1 MQRKDRVDAFGLVSL
16 VGFAAL
22 LGFNQV
28 VIKIVNDGLQPV
40 FFAGLRSVGAMV
52 CVWAFLRVQGVRVT
66 FQRVHLIPGTLMGIA
81 FALEFIFLFIALDLT
96 TVARTSVLFYTMP
109 IWFALAAH
117 FWLPGERLTGMK
129 TIGLLLAFA
138 GVTWTILD
146 RASGDEAA
154 SIWGDLFAL
163 IAAFGWASI
172 AFIVRGT
179 AIKEASPQ
187 MQLMWQLTVSALILM
202 IVAPLFGPLLRDPLP
217 LHWAGLAF
225 QVVAIAT
232 AGFMFWFWLLT
243 VYPASSV
250 TAFGF
255 LAPIFGV
262 GFGWLILGEQLGV
275 SLIGSLVLVAFG
287 LWLVNRPTKSG

>member
-1 MQRKDRVDAFGLVSL
+1 MQRKERVDAFGLVSL
-16 VGFAAL
+16 LGFAAL

-40 FFAGLRSVGAMV
+40 FFAGLRSVGAMI
-52 CVWAFLRVQGVRVT
+52 CVWAFLRMRGFRVT
-66 FQRVHLIPGTLMGIA
+66 FQRAHLVPGILMGIA
-81 FALEFIFLFIALDLT
+81 FSLEFIFLFIALDLT

-117 FWLPGERLTGMK
+117 FWLPGERLTTIK
-129 TIGLLLAFA
+129 TAGLLLAFA
-138 GVTWTILD
+138 GVAWTILD
-146 RASGDEAA
+146 RATGDEAA

-187 MQLMWQLTVSALILM
+187 MQLMWQITVSAAILTV
-202 IVAPLFGPLLRDPLP
+202 VAPLFGPLLRDPLP
-217 LHWAGLAF
+217 IHWAGLAF
-225 QVVAIAT
+225 QIVAVAT

-243 VYPASSV
+243 IYPASSV

-255 LAPIFGV
+255 LSPIFGV
-262 GFGWLILGEQLGV
+262 SFGWLILGEELGV
-275 SLIGSLVLVAFG
+275 SLIGSLALVAVG
-287 LWLVNRPTKSG
+287 LWLVNRPTKPA